1 MIVEP
6 LTGRAEIPQT
16 IDGVYALGELYL
28 RITHL
33 RPRSQKG
40 PEMTAK
46 VVLLS
51 LVIGSTLASIL
62 LSSAMAAPVTLAD
75 VEGRKICWST
85 GSISSFIAG
94 GNIQVP

>member
-1 MIVEP
+1 MIVKP

-75 VEGRKICWST
+75 VEAEK
-85 GSISSFIAG
+85 FAG
-94 GNIQVP
+94 ALGT